1 METGNTKSTRETQ
14 LKGAEETTNGDS
26 KKVSGGRSLRRA
38 FELFSNDQRELSSD
52 IKPSS
57 YGALLR
63 ACSKERFLEGGLQ
76 VHGHMLKRGL
86 ESDRFLQ
93 SSLLSLYVKC
103 ESLDFARRVFDTS
116 KVRSN
121 LICWNS
127 MITTYHRIGLLEEAL
142 STFLELQCYGIE
154 PDAFTFSVV
163 IRVAGEQREPSL
175 GKQLHSLS
183 IKSGYGEEEF
193 VSNSLIQMYA
203 ACENLNDS
211 ARAFEAIST
220 TRSPVAWNSMIAQ
233 VVEQGIHGD
242 GFNLYKEMLS
252 TGIEPTPLTFSSL
265 LKSCADIEASSM
277 GKQLHGQL
285 ILSGFSSNVILET
298 ALVDLYAK
306 CGELEYGRQVFER
319 MRKRNVTS
327 WNSMIRGYSQMGH
340 REEAFKLF
348 QMMRRQTTLPDK
360 FTFPALLTGV
370 EVGDYLPEEFKAIHA
385 YIFKVGLERDRFIG
399 TSLIAV
405 YSAKQKIEYA
415 RLVFDDMD
423 SMDSGVWS
431 SMISASVKS
440 GRAEEALQLFIA
452 MMHLDIETSQFIYS
466 SLFLACG
473 ELSSL
478 ETGKQIHANCL
489 KSSDSSDVAT
499 MNSLVNMYSSCGCI
513 REAWKIFNSIVRP
526 NVISFNSIISALA
539 QHGSPKEATELFRQM
554 KLVGQRPD
562 EITLLNL
569 LSAFNHAGLVHEG
582 LEVFNSMEVNEGIKP
597 RYQHY
602 ACMVDMLARAGD
614 IEGAMRLIDNMPF
627 APNTCLWRIVLGACG
642 KHRNIGIG
650 KQVAELLLKSETY
663 EATNY
668 ILVANVY
675 ARSGRW
681 MEAERVRQLMEARG
695 VEKEIA
701 VSWIEINRRV
711 HSFRV
716 EDRSHPLSQE
726 IYERLHKLIK
736 EIKTA
741 GYAPDISFALHDKN
755 DGRREESLFYH
766 CEKLA
771 FAFGDLSTA
780 QGVTL
785 RIMKN
790 LRVCGDCH
798 CAFKYFSL
806 ITERKIILRDRQRF
820 HHFVDGVCSCS
831 DYW

>member
-1 METGNTKSTRETQ
+1 MVLVNCRSLPLTRIPPLLETGKTK
-14 LKGAEETTNGDS
+14 LKGAEEMTNG
-26 KKVSGGRSLRRA
+26 
-38 FELFSNDQRELSSD
+38 D

-76 VHGHMLKRGL
+76 VHGHMIKRGL
-86 ESDRFLQ
+86 ESDQFLQ

-103 ESLDFARRVFDTS
+103 ESLDFARKVFDTG
-116 KVRSN
+116 KVRSD
-121 LICWNS
+121 LICCNS
-127 MITTYHRIGLLEEAL
+127 IITMYYRNGLVEEAL
-142 STFLELQCYGIE
+142 SVFLESQSYGME

-163 IRVAGEQREPSL
+163 IRVAGQQREPSL

-183 IKSGYGEEEF
+183 IKFGYGEEEF

-203 ACENLNDS
+203 ASENINDS
-211 ARAFEAIST
+211 ARAFETISK

-233 VVEQGIHGD
+233 LVEHGIRGD

-265 LKSCADIEASSM
+265 LKSSADIEANSL

-285 ILSGFSSNVILET
+285 IVRGFSSNLILDT
-298 ALVDLYAK
+298 ALVDSYAK

-319 MRKRNVTS
+319 MKQRNVTS
-327 WNSMIRGYSQMGH
+327 WNSIIRGYSQVGY

-348 QMMRRQTTLPDK
+348 QVMRRQETLPDK

-370 EVGDYLPEEFKAIHA
+370 KVGDYFPEEFEAVHA
-385 YIFKVGLERDRFIG
+385 HIFKVGLERDHFIG
-399 TSLIAV
+399 TSLITV

-415 RLVFDDMD
+415 RQVFDEMD
-423 SMDSGVWS
+423 STDGGVWS
-431 SMISASVKS
+431 SIISASVKS
-440 GRAEEALQLFIA
+440 GGAEEALQLFLE
-452 MMHLDIETSQFIYS
+452 MMFLGIETSQFIYS

-473 ELSSL
+473 ELSRL
-478 ETGKQIHANCL
+478 EMGKQVHAHCL

-499 MNSLVNMYSSCGCI
+499 KNSLVTMYSNCGCI
-513 REAWKIFNSIVRP
+513 GEAWKIFNSIAKP
-526 NVISFNSIISALA
+526 NMISFNSIISALG
-539 QHGSPKEATELFRQM
+539 QHGSPKEAAELFKQM

-582 LEVFNSMEVNEGIKP
+582 LEVFNSMEENEGIKP

-602 ACMVDMLARAGD
+602 ACMVDMMARAGD
-614 IEGAMRLIDNMPF
+614 IEGAMRLIDIMPF
-627 APNTCLWRIVLGACG
+627 EPNTSLWRTVLGACG

-650 KQVAELLLKSETY
+650 RQVADLLLESDPY
-663 EATNY
+663 ESTNY
-668 ILVANVY
+668 VLVANMY

-681 MEAERVRQLMEARG
+681 IEAEGVRQLMEERG

-711 HSFRV
+711 HTFRV

-726 IYERLHKLIK
+726 IYEKLHKLIK

-741 GYAPDISFALHDKN
+741 GYSPGISDMK

-780 QGVTL
+780 PGVSL

-798 CAFKYFSL
+798 RAFKYFSL
-806 ITERKIILRDRQRF
+806 ITERKIILRDTHRF
-820 HHFVDGVCSCS
+820 HHFVNGVCSCR